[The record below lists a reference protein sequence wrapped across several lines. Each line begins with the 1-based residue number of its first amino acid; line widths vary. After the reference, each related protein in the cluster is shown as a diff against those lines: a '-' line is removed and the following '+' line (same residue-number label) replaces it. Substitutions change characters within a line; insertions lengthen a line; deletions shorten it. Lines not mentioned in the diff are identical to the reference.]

1 VQAALSSVKGVSE
14 AKCGKKTGENADATV
29 TADASVKVEDLIK
42 ALEKKGFTAKEKEEE
57 KKAA

>member
-1 VQAALSSVKGVSE
+1 VQAALASVKGVSE
-14 AKCGKKTGENADATV
+14 AKCGAKTGANADATV

-42 ALEKKGFTAKEKEEE
+42 ALEKKGFTAKEKTEE